1 MPNPAKFKD
10 QASFMSECMRV
21 TKAEGLT
28 HDQCLG
34 KCLGMWRG
42 KSKTAGKL
50 QKDIDKAKSQNDLPS
65 VFLGGSCDDNNA
77 WRKNVKEEFK
87 GKFFFVDPY
96 DPEWEAEDN
105 IYEEL
110 AAILNVDHIIFY
122 KGGKGTEREKK
133 FMENMDKDYK
143 SFEGLDEL
151 KSHLK
156 AIIPPALKKACISE
170 VIRKVANNLLLAKL
184 KGSYDFSSLQIQLP
198 GDLSKSVI
206 DWGKN
211 NIPDEFLHNNEK
223 ETKGRED
230 DIHITLLYGIVSG
243 DHKDA
248 LSALNL
254 EKGFDVRL
262 GLVTAFKDDPKYDV
276 IKIDAESSDLIKLH
290 YMLERILIN
299 ENTHPTY
306 LPHITLAYVKKD
318 SCNELIGNDF
328 FIDKKFTVNDVV
340 FSSKNGKRTTLNLK
354 K

>member
-1 MPNPAKFKD
+1 MRKVSNMPNPADYKD

-21 TKAEGLT
+21 TKSEGLT

-34 KCLGMWRG
+34 KCIGMWKG

-50 QKDIDKAKSQNDLPS
+50 QKDIDKAKSQNNLPS

-96 DPEWEAEDN
+96 DPEWEAEGN

-133 FMENMDKDYK
+133 FMENTDKDYK

-170 VIRKVANNLLLAKL
+170 FIRKIASRLIEASHSYSMVGIEVPTPIANRIKKWTKDTIPEDEIREKEEDKHITVCYGLDSK
-184 KGSYDFSSLQIQLP
+184 
-198 GDLSKSVI
+198 DLDSV
-206 DWGKN
+206 K
-211 NIPDEFLHNNEK
+211 EFLSRVKPFSVTLNKTSMFWNDRKSDVLKIGVNSPALQSLYSELKEK
-223 ETKGRED
+223 FNPAKQYPEYNPHVTIAYLKKGYVEKYLDED
-230 DIHITLLYGIVSG
+230 YSDVS
-243 DHKDA
+243 
-248 LSALNL
+248 
-254 EKGFDVRL
+254 FDVNTL
-262 GLVTAFKDDPKYDV
+262 TFYDNDS
-276 IKIDAESSDLIKLH
+276 KKTHIKL
-290 YMLERILIN
+290 
-299 ENTHPTY
+299 
-306 LPHITLAYVKKD
+306 
-318 SCNELIGNDF
+318 
-328 FIDKKFTVNDVV
+328 
-340 FSSKNGKRTTLNLK
+340 NGR
-354 K
+354 